1 MDDDNAD
8 EVDLLEIDDAFDAAV
23 VQLSATSTTTPR
35 HHHAAAA
42 LNTHPEPA
50 AAAAAAAATESAFI
64 HFPAKTAST
73 TPIAAT
79 ATPTTG
85 TAAAQ
90 SGAQMTARVNA
101 RSDAVPMP
109 EPQQQQRHA
118 WSQPRQMLQAPSQPT
133 SSSKPAT
140 AAATSASASAS
151 SGNHASAHNAATAMA
166 PMPSAA
172 ASVAAPKAVT
182 VRRFP
187 GPAGQLP
194 PLVSNPEDSHGDG
207 DGTDRVS
214 LFHRHSSTTVLSV
227 LVELDTWAQRNNQVL
242 SDAVVVLRYQHSSD
256 ASEAGGNGPDQAD
269 RRLGQ
274 AGKPGIEL
282 PSTQAFTLSQAMPSS
297 QQLAAEDDEFTRG
310 AWQTM
315 LCESAE
321 SASEYYELTADFNLQ
336 FAKRFGYD
344 HKIPFLVVL
353 LKNYN
358 PLDVDASVT
367 LKDPTGEMSG
377 TIHHKVLEEF
387 GSLISAGA
395 VLILKDVSVFSPTPR
410 TQHLNVTLKNIVRIF
425 CSERDYPSQD
435 GKKPPGNDRF
445 VEPAIWN
452 GILQGLFDVAR
463 AAKAELERTEA
474 DQQRQRQERERQQ
487 LQQASRQ
494 KQQQQQQ
501 QQQNAQRK
509 AITQQ
514 TGGAR
519 EASALHQQ
527 AARPFTAPHP
537 RPTVPQPP
545 SSPARPPQA
554 SLVQQRPALP
564 QQQQQQQHPQPP
576 PPAANPAVPHTPTTR
591 PSGQSSLFAT
601 AAAGSP
607 ASVPTGPHVQPRS
620 AFSTGTSGQ
629 SSLMG
634 AAQALM
640 AESRTDHSTPAAL
653 APLHQAAPRQAL
665 VLDDEFDLADDDLD
679 DSVLALVDVP
689 AGNVSSHNGDTTD
702 LRPREE
708 LKRSRLSS

>member
-194 PLVSNPEDSHGDG
+194 PL
-207 DGTDRVS
+207 
-214 LFHRHSSTTVLSV
+214 
-227 LVELDTWAQRNNQVL
+227 RNNQVL